1 VGSLSS
7 TIRAAPLRPSP
18 STPPLPLSRLLP
30 RQPPPSQ
37 LQSPHSLFAPPHHLT
52 AIPKGCNLAA
62 PNIATWQVAPGGLAG
77 GIRQHV
83 RAFTLTCLR
92 GRAVAKPGLPLGP
105 LLPRGSGSLAAPA
118 LWKGLSLGVQCAAV
132 ASAAL
137 LPSKAA
143 ACTDAPQSPPPLSSS
158 SNDDDDVSL
167 LAVLRVL
174 VAQVWPLLVLLA
186 SLFALHD
193 EPSMAAANLA
203 LLCWGLRPDEPS
215 LHAWLGQKRNEE
227 LKDKNG
233 LDWATSHVMGA
244 VVKVEYTDC
253 WVFSLAKVSS
263 ITSSYTVLG
272 ILNNWFTLSTT
283 KQSLQFPGLRDRDSD
298 Q

>member
-1 VGSLSS
+1 AGSLSS

-18 STPPLPLSRLLP
+18 SLPPQPLPRSLP
-30 RQPPPSQ
+30 RQPPSQ
-37 LQSPHSLFAPPHHLT
+37 LQSSQSLFAPLHRLT
-52 AIPKGCNLAA
+52 GIPKACNIAVA
-62 PNIATWQVAPGGLAG
+62 PNIPTLKAAHGGLAA
-77 GIRQHV
+77 GIRQQI
-83 RAFTLTCLR
+83 RTLTLTCLR
-92 GRAVAKPGLPLGP
+92 GRAVTNPRLPAGP

-132 ASAAL
+132 ASL
-137 LPSKAA
+137 LPSKASS
-143 ACTDAPQSPPPLSSS
+143 CTDAPQTPPPLRD
-158 SNDDDDVSL
+158 SNDGDDDTSL
-167 LAVLRVL
+167 LALLRVL

-203 LLCWGLRPDEPS
+203 VLCWGLRPDEDS
-215 LHAWLGQKRNEE
+215 LHHWLEQKRSED

-253 WVFSLAKVSS
+253 WFFSLAKVSS

-272 ILNNWFTLSTT
+272 IFNNWFTVSTT
-283 KQSLQFPGLRDRDSD
+283 KQSLQFPGIRDRDSD
-298 Q
+298 